1 MKYLKSILFLLVLL
15 WQLAPSNSQSG
26 YFSYPYKQLTVAQG
40 LHDMQIRD
48 ILIDDDNYVWILT
61 QDGLNGYD
69 GKNIHTYQLGSIAES
84 YMIKI
89 IKGRN
94 GLYGQTSSCIFHF
107 DGIRTENL
115 TSKLNANI
123 TNMNL
128 LLEDKDGFIW
138 IKSGSSL
145 FVVMNNN
152 LEPIE
157 CIYPELDNLKI
168 EYAWENPSQD
178 HVYILTSQNALISFS
193 SDKGIVFT
201 DSLTFQAV
209 EKISYTKSGQNSN
222 PFSINFYIH
231 GKDNFDGIY
240 TIENELLIK
249 VAKRSSNTPY
259 LVAIDK
265 NAPLTYV
272 DNYNN
277 VSSLYILKDS
287 IYIPADWL
295 PVNHI
300 RLSCSLGKNIFV
312 GSDDGLV
319 VVNSYGLESYQ
330 NTSIKYPW
338 SIIPF
343 SDSSVL
349 ITTYKSGAFE
359 VNKKGKILNN
369 VSFPKNFHYPYFETQ
384 ILSNYQIIKSKIL
397 IGSGMGFYYLDKENV
412 QSSQLMLNKAV
423 EAFSFD
429 KYRNT
434 PIIGADKIYWI
445 SQGYK
450 GLMDSMDLSQAER
463 QPINELIVSPDSI
476 LWTATNSGIQKTL
489 IYPSKKHLKFYS
501 STAKNL
507 PCQGAVSFAVDSI
520 GRLWVGGTCGLLLY
534 HPEKDTFELVYDNI
548 IHERI
553 NQLCI
558 CPSNLLIAVSI
569 KNIFCINISTE
580 HSEIIRIYN
589 SDNGFN
595 LYEPSENGI
604 CITDNHFVW
613 MPSENGIQRLDIN
626 QIAQS
631 AIKPS
636 IKLLSIDNKSIN
648 LDPNKMDQFEVNGS
662 SALITF
668 SIISHDSEKW
678 KFKYHLNNQESPIW
692 MQGTEIL
699 IQNLKHGINTIEI
712 IACSINQNANNCINF
727 KTNIKVY
734 LPFIQRQS
742 SYITIGLFF
751 VLLVCIIIW
760 YYITTLKTKQKLSQL
775 NSELLK
781 NRLRTIQ
788 SYLNPHFLF
797 NTLTTL
803 QDYIL
808 HKDRHEGSDLI
819 VRLSRI
825 FRHVLKLGYLEKKNN
840 GFQIDLI
847 KLSEELSLIKDIVF
861 LQNLQQVKPVLF
873 AIELGEH
880 LNAEHI
886 FIPPLLIQPFVE
898 NAFKHA
904 FTGRESAPE
913 IKLCF
918 TMNEKQLFIK
928 IQDNGKGFAKN
939 SKSCNGTNI
948 GLKLAKERMDILN
961 SLNIENNIT
970 INNLSP
976 TGTEVSITIK
986 RIQ

>member
-48 ILIDDDNYVWILT
+48 IMIDDDNYVWILT
-61 QDGLNGYD
+61 QGGLNGYD

-94 GLYGQTSSCIFHF
+94 GIYGQTSSCIFHF

-138 IKSGSSL
+138 VKSGNSL
-145 FVVMNNN
+145 FVVMNNK

-168 EYAWENPSQD
+168 EYAWGNSSWD
-178 HVYILTSQNALISFS
+178 HVYILTSRNALISFS
-193 SDKGIVFT
+193 SDKGIIYN
-201 DSLTFQAV
+201 DSLTFSAA
-209 EKISYTKSGQNSN
+209 EKISYTKSGKNTS
-222 PFSINFYIH
+222 PSSINFYVH
-231 GKDNFDGIY
+231 GKENFDRIY
-240 TIENELLIK
+240 TIKNEHFIK
-249 VAKRSSNTPY
+249 VAHRNPNTPY
-259 LVAIDK
+259 LVAINQ

-277 VSSLYILKDS
+277 VSNLYILKDS
-287 IYIPADWL
+287 TYIPADWL

-300 RLSCSLGKNIFV
+300 RYSCSLGRNIFV
-312 GSDDGLV
+312 GTDDGFLI
-319 VVNSYGLESYQ
+319 VNLNGLESYQ
-330 NTSIKYPW
+330 NTFIKYPW
-338 SIIPF
+338 SVIPF

-359 VNKKGKILNN
+359 VNKKGKILKNIN
-369 VSFPKNFHYPYFETQ
+369 FPKNFHYPYFETQ
-384 ILSNYQIIKSKIL
+384 ILSNYQILDSKIL
-397 IGSGMGFYYLDKENV
+397 IGSGMGFYYLDKENG
-412 QSSQLMLNKAV
+412 QSSQLLLNKAV

-434 PIIGADKIYWI
+434 PIIGTDKIYWI
-445 SQGYK
+445 TQDYK
-450 GLMDSMDLSQAER
+450 GLMDSMDLSQVEK
-463 QPINELIVSPDSI
+463 QPINELIACPESI
-476 LWTATNSGIQKTL
+476 LWSATNSGIQKTL

-501 STAKNL
+501 STVKNL
-507 PCQGAVSFAVDSI
+507 PCQGAVSFAVDSNK
-520 GRLWVGGTCGLLLY
+520 RLWVGGTCGLLLY
-534 HPEKDTFELVYDNI
+534 HPEQDTFELVYDNI

-558 CPSNLLIAVSI
+558 GPSNILFAVSN
-569 KNIFCINISTE
+569 KNIYCLNISTE

-662 SALITF
+662 SALINF

-678 KFKYHLNNQESPIW
+678 LFKFKLNNQESPIW
-692 MQGTEIL
+692 QQGTEIL
-699 IQNLKHGINTIEI
+699 IQNLKHGINAIEI
-712 IACSINQNANNCINF
+712 IACSINQNANSCIKF
-727 KTNIKVY
+727 KTNIKAS
-734 LPFIQRQS
+734 LPFVQRQS
-742 SYITIGLFF
+742 SYITIGLLF

-760 YYITTLKTKQKLSQL
+760 YYITTLKTKQKLTQL

-880 LNAEHI
+880 LDAEHI

-904 FTGRESAPE
+904 FTGKESAPE

-918 TMNEKQLFIK
+918 TMNEKQLFIN
-928 IQDNGKGFAKN
+928 IQDNGKGFDKN
-939 SKSCNGTNI
+939 SKSTHGTNI
-948 GLKLAKERMDILN
+948 GIKLANERMSILN
-961 SLNIENNIT
+961 SLNIQNNIT
-970 INNLSP
+970 IDNLSP

>member
-1 MKYLKSILFLLVLL
+1 MKYLKSITIQLIML
-15 WQLAPSNSQSG
+15 WTLTPSNSQSG

-61 QDGLNGYD
+61 QGGLNGYD
-69 GKNIHTYQLGSIAES
+69 GKNIQTYQLGSIAES

-94 GLYGQTSSCIFHF
+94 GIYGQTSGCIFHF

-128 LLEDKDGFIW
+128 LLEDKYGFIW

-145 FVVMNNN
+145 FVVMNNK

-178 HVYILTSQNALISFS
+178 HVYILTTKNALISFS
-193 SDKGIVFT
+193 SDKGIIFT
-201 DSLTFQAV
+201 DSLTFQAA

-222 PFSINFYIH
+222 PYSINLYFH
-231 GKDNFDGIY
+231 GKVNFDRIY
-240 TIENELLIK
+240 TIKNDHLIK
-249 VAKRSSNTPY
+249 VAHRNPNTPY

-277 VSSLYILKDS
+277 VSSLYTLKDS

-300 RLSCSLGKNIFV
+300 RFSCTLGRNIFI
-312 GSDDGLV
+312 GTDDGFLV
-319 VVNSYGLESYQ
+319 INLNGLETYQ
-330 NTSIKYPW
+330 NTTIKYPW

-349 ITTYKSGAFE
+349 ITTYKSGAYE
-359 VNKKGKILNN
+359 VNKKGKILKN
-369 VSFPKNFHYPYFETQ
+369 VIFPKNFHYPYFETQ
-384 ILSNYQIIKSKIL
+384 ILSNYQNIKSKIL
-397 IGSGMGFYYLDKENV
+397 IGSGMGFYYFDKENG
-412 QSSQLMLNKAV
+412 QSSQLLLNKAV

-434 PIIGADKIYWI
+434 PIIGTDKIYWI
-445 SQGYK
+445 TQDYK
-450 GLMDSMDLSQAER
+450 GIMDSMDLSQAEK
-463 QPINELIVSPDSI
+463 QPINEIIACPDSI
-476 LWTATNSGIQKTL
+476 LWSATNTGIQKTL
-489 IYPSKKHLKFYS
+489 LYPSKKHLKFYS
-501 STAKNL
+501 STVKNL
-507 PCQGAVSFAVDSI
+507 PCQGAVSFAVDSNK
-520 GRLWVGGTCGLLLY
+520 RLWVGGTCGLLLY
-534 HPEKDTFELVYDNI
+534 HPEQDTFELVYDNI

-558 CPSNLLIAVSI
+558 GPSNILIAVSN
-569 KNIFCINISTE
+569 KNIYCLNISTE

-613 MPSENGIQRLDIN
+613 MPSENGMQRLDIN
-626 QIAQS
+626 QITQS

-648 LDPNKMDQFEVNGS
+648 LDPNKLDQFEVNGS
-662 SALITF
+662 SVLINF

-678 KFKYHLNNQESPIW
+678 QFKFKLNNQESPIW
-692 MQGTEIL
+692 QQGTEIL

-712 IACSINQNANNCINF
+712 IACSINQNANSCIKF
-727 KTNIKVY
+727 KTNINAR

-742 SYITIGLFF
+742 SYYLIGLLFI
-751 VLLVCIIIW
+751 LLVCIIIL
-760 YYITTLKTKQKLSQL
+760 YYIATLKNKQKLSQL
-775 NSELLK
+775 NSDLLK

-825 FRHVLKLGYLEKKNN
+825 FRHVLKLGYLEKKNHSL
-840 GFQIDLI
+840 QIDLI
-847 KLSEELSLIKDIVF
+847 KVSEELSLINDIVF

-873 AIELGEH
+873 KIELPE
-880 LNAEHI
+880 NINVEHI
-886 FIPPLLIQPFVE
+886 YIPPLLIQPFIE

-904 FTGRESAPE
+904 FTGKETAPE
-913 IKLCF
+913 INLIF
-918 TMNEKQLFIK
+918 TMNENYLFIK
-928 IQDNGKGFAKN
+928 IQDNGKGFDNN
-939 SKSCNGTNI
+939 SISTNGTNI
-948 GLKLAKERMDILN
+948 GIKLANERMSILN
-961 SLNIENNIT
+961 SLNIQNNIT
-970 INNLSP
+970 IENRNP
-976 TGTEVSITIK
+976 TGTEISITIK

>member
-1 MKYLKSILFLLVLL
+1 MKYLKSITIQLIML
-15 WQLAPSNSQSG
+15 WTLTPSNSQSG

-61 QDGLNGYD
+61 QGGLNGYD

-84 YMIKI
+84 FMVKI
-89 IKGRN
+89 IKGRH
-94 GLYGQTSSCIFHF
+94 GIYGQTSSCIFHF
-107 DGIRTENL
+107 DGIRTQNL

-138 IKSGSSL
+138 IKSGNSL
-145 FVVMNNN
+145 FVVMNNK

-168 EYAWENPSQD
+168 EYAWGNPSWD

-193 SDKGIVFT
+193 SNHGIINIDT
-201 DSLTFQAV
+201 TTFSNDN
-209 EKISYTKSGQNSN
+209 KISYTKSGQNSN
-222 PFSINFYIH
+222 PSSINFFVH
-231 GKDNFDGIY
+231 GINMFDGIY
-240 TIENELLIK
+240 TISNDHLIK
-249 VAKRSSNTPY
+249 VASRTPNATY
-259 LVAIDK
+259 LVTSNMK
-265 NAPLTYV
+265 APLSYV

-277 VSSLYILKDS
+277 VSNLYILKDS
-287 IYIPADWL
+287 TYIPADWL
-295 PVNHI
+295 PVNHV
-300 RLSCSLGKNIFV
+300 RFSCTLGRNIFI
-312 GSDDGLV
+312 GTDDGFLV
-319 VVNSYGLESYQ
+319 VNLIGLESYQ
-330 NTSIKYPW
+330 NTTIKYPW
-338 SIIPF
+338 SVIPF

-359 VNKKGKILNN
+359 VNKKGKILKNIN
-369 VSFPKNFHYPYFETQ
+369 FPKNFHYPYFETQ
-384 ILSNYQIIKSKIL
+384 ILSNYQILDSKIL
-397 IGSGMGFYYLDKENV
+397 IGSGMGFYYLDKENG
-412 QSSQLMLNKAV
+412 QSSQLLLNKAF

-434 PIIGADKIYWI
+434 PIIGTDKIYWI
-445 SQGYK
+445 TQDYK
-450 GLMDSMDLSQAER
+450 GLMDSMDLSQVEK
-463 QPINELIVSPDSI
+463 QPINELIACPDSI
-476 LWTATNSGIQKTL
+476 LWSATNSGIQKTL

-501 STAKNL
+501 STVKNL
-507 PCQGAVSFAVDSI
+507 PCQGAVSFAVDSL
-520 GRLWVGGTCGLLLY
+520 GRFWVGGTCGLLLY
-534 HPEKDTFELVYDNI
+534 HQDRDTFESVYKSI
-548 IHERI
+548 IQDRI
-553 NQLCI
+553 NQICI
-558 CPSNLLIAVSI
+558 CPSNILIAVSN
-569 KNIFCINISTE
+569 KNTYCLDISNEPPEILRIF
-580 HSEIIRIYN
+580 N

-604 CITDNHFVW
+604 CITDNHLVW

-626 QIAQS
+626 QIIQS
-631 AIKPS
+631 SIKPS
-636 IKLLSIDNKSIN
+636 IKLLSINNLTIN

-662 SALITF
+662 SALINF

-727 KTNIKVY
+727 KTNIKVN

-880 LNAEHI
+880 LDAEHI

-904 FTGRESAPE
+904 FTGKESGPE
-913 IKLCF
+913 IKLIF
-918 TMNEKQLFIK
+918 TMNEKQLFIN
-928 IQDNGKGFAKN
+928 IQDNGKGFDKN
-939 SKSCNGTNI
+939 YKSTHGTNI

>member
-1 MKYLKSILFLLVLL
+1 ML
-15 WQLAPSNSQSG
+15 WRLAPSNSQSG

-61 QDGLNGYD
+61 QGGLNGYD

-94 GLYGQTSSCIFHF
+94 GIYGQTSSCIFHF

-138 IKSGSSL
+138 VKSGNSL
-145 FVVMNNN
+145 FVVMNNK

-157 CIYPELDNLKI
+157 CIYPVLDNLKI
-168 EYAWENPSQD
+168 EYAWGNSSWD

-193 SDKGIVFT
+193 SDKGIIYN
-201 DSLTFQAV
+201 DSLTFSAA
-209 EKISYTKSGQNSN
+209 EKISYTKSIKNTS
-222 PFSINFYIH
+222 PSSINFYVH
-231 GKDNFDGIY
+231 GKENFDRIY
-240 TIENELLIK
+240 TIKNEHFIK
-249 VAKRSSNTPY
+249 VAHRNPNTPY
-259 LVAIDK
+259 LVAIDQ

-277 VSSLYILKDS
+277 VSSLYTLKDS

-295 PVNHI
+295 PVNHV
-300 RLSCSLGKNIFV
+300 RFSCTLGRNIFI
-312 GSDDGLV
+312 GTDDGFLV
-319 VVNSYGLESYQ
+319 INLNGLETYQ
-330 NTSIKYPW
+330 NTTIKYPW

-384 ILSNYQIIKSKIL
+384 ILSNYQILDSKIL
-397 IGSGMGFYYLDKENV
+397 FGSGMGLYYLDKENG
-412 QSSQLMLNKAV
+412 QSSQLLLNKAV

-434 PIIGADKIYWI
+434 PIIGTDKIYWI
-445 SQGYK
+445 TQDYK
-450 GLMDSMDLSQAER
+450 GIMDSMDLSQAER
-463 QPINELIVSPDSI
+463 QPINELIVYPDSI
-476 LWTATNSGIQKTL
+476 LWSATNSGIQKTS
-489 IYPSKKHLKFYS
+489 IYPSRKHLKFYS
-501 STAKNL
+501 STVKNL
-507 PCQGAVSFAVDSI
+507 PCQGAVSFAVDSNK
-520 GRLWVGGTCGLLLY
+520 RLWVGGTCGLLLY
-534 HPEKDTFELVYDNI
+534 HPEQDTFELVYDNI

-558 CPSNLLIAVSI
+558 GPSNILIAVSN
-569 KNIFCINISTE
+569 KNIYCLNISTE
-580 HSEIIRIYN
+580 HPEIVRIFN

-626 QIAQS
+626 QIIQS
-631 AIKPS
+631 SIKPS

-662 SALITF
+662 SVLINF

-678 KFKYHLNNQESPIW
+678 QFKFKLNNQESPIW
-692 MQGTEIL
+692 QQGTEIL
-699 IQNLKHGINTIEI
+699 IQNLKHGINAIEI
-712 IACSINQNANNCINF
+712 IACSINQNANSCIKF
-727 KTNIKVY
+727 KTNIKAS
-734 LPFIQRQS
+734 LPFVQRQS
-742 SYITIGLFF
+742 SYITIGLLF

-775 NSELLK
+775 NSDLLK

-840 GFQIDLI
+840 SLQIDLI
-847 KLSEELSLIKDIVF
+847 NVSEELSLINDIVF
-861 LQNLQQVKPVLF
+861 LQNLQQVRPVLF
-873 AIELGEH
+873 KIELPE
-880 LNAEHI
+880 NINVEHI
-886 FIPPLLIQPFVE
+886 YIPPLLIQPFIE

-904 FTGRESAPE
+904 FTGKETAPE
-913 IKLCF
+913 INLIF
-918 TMNEKQLFIK
+918 TMNENYLFIK
-928 IQDNGKGFAKN
+928 IQDNGKGFDNN
-939 SKSCNGTNI
+939 SISTNGTNI
-948 GLKLAKERMDILN
+948 GIKLANERMSILN
-961 SLNIENNIT
+961 SLNIKNNIT
-970 INNLSP
+970 IENRSP
-976 TGTEVSITIK
+976 TGTEISITIK